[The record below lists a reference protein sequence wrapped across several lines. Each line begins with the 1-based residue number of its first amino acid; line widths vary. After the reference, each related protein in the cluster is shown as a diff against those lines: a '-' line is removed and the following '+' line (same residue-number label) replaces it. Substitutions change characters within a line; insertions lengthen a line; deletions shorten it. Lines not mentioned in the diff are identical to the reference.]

1 MQSQFFHPTYVVN
14 LGSLVCWIYAVEGSD
29 MGVQRE
35 LQHFI
40 NSQRTQIFQSNS
52 VERVI
57 VHFSLPTLIV
67 EKRVF
72 KMLRIGLTY
81 FKHWIKQ
88 IFVQQLQKLVLHF
101 CFPYVFPHARR
112 FYKWHD
118 AIICSQYCLSSQQQ
132 TSHDAIDFFDL
143 SIIIT
148 SDIPKPGLTRE
159 PPICTGDPENG
170 A

>member
-1 MQSQFFHPTYVVN
+1 
-14 LGSLVCWIYAVEGSD
+14 
-29 MGVQRE
+29 
-35 LQHFI
+35 
-40 NSQRTQIFQSNS
+40 
-52 VERVI
+52 
-57 VHFSLPTLIV
+57 
-67 EKRVF
+67 
-72 KMLRIGLTY
+72 MLRIGLTY

-159 PPICTGDPENG
+159 PPICTGDPEMVPSLRKCLQND
-170 A
+170 AF